1 MSKIIYQCLDC
12 GKKHKTEEAA
22 RNCHEAPIQAIEIGI
37 TRFSKRKGLIGN

>member
-12 GKKHKTEEAA
+12 NKKHKTEEAA

-37 TRFSKRKGLIGN
+37 TRFTKRKGLIGN

>member
-22 RNCHEAPIQAIEIGI
+22 RKCHEAPIQTIEIGI
-37 TRFSKRKGLIGN
+37 TRFSKRRGFFGN

>member
-12 GKKHKTEEAA
+12 GRKYKTEAEAQ
-22 RNCHEAPIQAIEIGI
+22 NCHEAPIQAIETGV

>member
-22 RNCHEAPIQAIEIGI
+22 QNCHEAPIQKIETGI

>member
-22 RNCHEAPIQAIEIGI
+22 RNCHEAPIQIIEIGI
-37 TRFSKRKGLIGN
+37 TRFSKRRGLIGN